1 MLAVAVGG
9 VIRVVPIEQRIIKT
23 DLDAL
28 CAERVEILTHD
39 VFAVRRV
46 RDFPIGESG
55 IKQAEA
61 VVVLCSKHGVLHT
74 GLLCKARPLFRVKIF
89 RIKLVEKRDVVLL
102 RNLFRGAHP
111 LAARR
116 DGVKAPMDEHAEAV
130 VGKPL
135 HTLIIFFSIK
145 FIHTNS
151 VLSPA
156 ISGILT
162 VIVSF
167 RPAFVNRYSREKRK
181 ERHRA
186 NSAVDT
192 REHDALSPCNDRATP
207 LPLLNRAAAA
217 LCVKEC
223 SFIFV

>member
-1 MLAVAVGG
+1 MHVIKVVIKVIGLIFIGNVVAHRMLAVAVGG

-46 RDFPIGESG
+46 RDLPIGESG

-61 VVVLCSKHGVLHT
+61 VVVLCREHGVLHA

-116 DGVKAPMDEHAEAV
+116 NGVKAPMDKHAEAV

-167 RPAFVNRYSREKRK
+167 CPAFVNRYSREKRK
-181 ERHRA
+181 EKRLA
-186 NSAVDT
+186 NSTVDT
-192 REHDALSPCNDRATP
+192 RERDALS
-207 LPLLNRAAAA
+207 LLQ
-217 LCVKEC
+217 L
-223 SFIFV
+223 